1 MNFILILNN
10 KIEEHVTGLFAK
22 INAPA
27 LIFHNL
33 LHTQNVVKH
42 TKEIAGHYNVS
53 EEEML
58 ILITAAWFHDTG
70 HLFTRPQNHE
80 EVGCFIMEKFMADKI
95 NDINSISSIEQCI
108 MATKLPRH
116 PENLLQQIICD
127 ADFYHFGTK
136 EFQENDERALE
147 EHILKYGD
155 PDPFQF
161 SKATIKMLE
170 DHSFYTNYCKA
181 LLNEQKENNI
191 RTLQMKISETDKQQC
206 QKININ
212 LCNKL

>member
-1 MNFILILNN
+1 MNDTLYN
-10 KIEEHVTGLFAK
+10 KIKEHVTGLFEQ
-22 INAPA
+22 IHAPT

-42 TKEIAGHYNVS
+42 TLEIAGHCNVS
-53 EEEML
+53 EKEML
-58 ILITAAWFHDTG
+58 ILFTAAWFHDTG

-95 NDINSISSIEQCI
+95 NDINTISNIEQCI

-127 ADFYHFGTK
+127 ADFYHFGSE
-136 EFQENDERALE
+136 EFQENDKRALE
-147 EHILKYGD
+147 EYILKYGD
-155 PDPFQF
+155 TDPVQF

-170 DHSFYTNYCKA
+170 DHSFNTNYCKE
-181 LLNEQKENNI
+181 LLNEQKENNMI
-191 RTLQMKISETDKQQC
+191 ALQMKILETEKHKRQHTS
-206 QKININ
+206 IN
-212 LCNKL
+212 